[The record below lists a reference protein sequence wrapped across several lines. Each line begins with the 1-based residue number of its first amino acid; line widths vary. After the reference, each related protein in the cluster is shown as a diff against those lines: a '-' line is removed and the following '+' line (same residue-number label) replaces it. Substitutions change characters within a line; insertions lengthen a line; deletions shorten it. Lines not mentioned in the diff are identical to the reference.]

1 MSLSSL
7 SAKAKTYLAV
17 ALGILGVILFFYLLI
32 QTAQWKT
39 DDVLQP
45 YQDADARLDKA
56 IASYTPDPSFI
67 SVSKF
72 EVIKTQYEIAQLKK
86 AHNLEIIELMN
97 TYYFASTMLLLG
109 LSILLG
115 IFVLQISAS
124 GIASKT
130 HCFKT
135 FFYTTLALTTFFGI
149 LINVMNHQ
157 ENIIVNKNSFLSYSA
172 TQLRIYNF
180 LMTEG
185 SEIDPLAPKA
195 SDSIQTMSNTVKV
208 NAFITSVT
216 KDINQTNNIF
226 LKITHDKIK
235 DYKEIVSYE
244 D

>member
-7 SAKAKTYLAV
+7 STKTKTYIGV
-17 ALGILGVILFFYLLI
+17 AMGILGAILLFYLLI
-32 QTAQWKT
+32 QTAEWKT
-39 DDVLQP
+39 DEVLQP
-45 YQDADARLDKA
+45 YQNADMRLDKA
-56 IASYTPDPSFI
+56 VANYTPNPSFI
-67 SVSKF
+67 SASKF
-72 EVIKTQYEIAQLKK
+72 EVIKTQYDIAQSKK

-97 TYYFASTMLLLG
+97 SYYFASTMLLLG

-115 IFVLQISAS
+115 IFVLQISGS

-130 HCFKT
+130 HRFKS
-135 FFYTTLALTTFFGI
+135 FFYTTLALTTFFGV

-185 SEIDPLAPKA
+185 SEIDELAIYE
-195 SDSIQTMSNTVKV
+195 SDSTLGISNRVKV

-216 KDINQTNNIF
+216 KDINKTNNIF

-235 DYKEIVSYE
+235 DYKEIVTYE